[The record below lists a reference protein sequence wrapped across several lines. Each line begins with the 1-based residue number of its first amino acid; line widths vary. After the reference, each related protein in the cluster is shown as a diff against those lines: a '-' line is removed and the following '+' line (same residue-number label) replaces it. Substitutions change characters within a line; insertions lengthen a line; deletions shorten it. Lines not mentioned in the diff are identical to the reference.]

1 MIERLVA
8 IFVVF
13 FVRPSVIY
21 FERKMPGQ
29 RLVSPQ
35 SRPRHSFFSSA
46 REAGLQGGGG
56 GASAQAPPA
65 NGCSRSRDIKAVRD
79 DVMASIQLSSP
90 PGGRV

>member
-46 REAGLQGGGG
+46 REAGLQGGEAGLQLKLRPPMAAVG
-56 GASAQAPPA
+56 HVTSRPSA
-65 NGCSRSRDIKAVRD
+65 
-79 DVMASIQLSSP
+79 MT
-90 PGGRV
+90 